1 MNGPRM
7 TIRRRVLYA
16 CINSWKGLAAA
27 WRHEA
32 AFRQECL
39 LGLALLP
46 VAVWLART
54 PAELALLVF
63 SLLLVLAAELGNSAI
78 EAVVDRISRDRHEL
92 SGRAKD
98 MGSAMVL
105 VTMINVVVV
114 WALVAT
120 DRLGWF

>member
-1 MNGPRM
+1 MSGPRM
-7 TIRRRVLYA
+7 SIPRRVLYA
-16 CINSWKGLAAA
+16 CVNSWKGLAAA

-32 AFRQECL
+32 AFREECL
-39 LGLALLP
+39 LGLILLP
-46 VAVWLART
+46 VATWLART

-78 EAVVDRISRDRHEL
+78 ESVVDRIGRDHHEL

-105 VTMINVVVV
+105 ITMINVLVV
-114 WALVAT
+114 WGLVAT
-120 DRLGWF
+120 ERFLA